1 MTSDHCQLADV
12 AVFDAS
18 GSECSMCLPVICS
31 DARVICAPS
40 CSFRMLLLEEVST
53 GAVARLVWVPIGWI
67 VSRVHAGHFRVL
79 IVQRFVLFRIALCA
93 LINVSYASTAAY
105 CGAIR
110 CNCLLRMM
118 SVGPSECAWR
128 ARARQDPLSA
138 LRRTKS
144 GVTSRHRGTWPDCR
158 FKRQLRLHLLCNT
171 PQSV

>member
-1 MTSDHCQLADV
+1 MQAQNQCWVLDVMPPDACQSGCG
-12 AVFDAS
+12 AVFDAHMFD
-18 GSECSMCLPVICS
+18 CCICFAAFLS

-40 CSFRMLLLEEVST
+40 CCIRMLLLEEVST

-93 LINVSYASTAAY
+93 LINVSYASTAAC

-138 LRRTKS
+138 LRRATG
-144 GVTSRHRGTWPDCR
+144 GVTSRHRGTWPGEAR
-158 FKRQLRLHLLCNT
+158 ESF
-171 PQSV
+171 